1 MNNDFIPKRLK
12 ELRKSHNYTQ
22 DYVASSI
29 GTVRQTYSSYETGV
43 RVPNAQIVYK
53 LAGLYK
59 ISVDDLLSLTLDID
73 RDEHYD
79 APEKTITGNILSKY
93 LDFLNDPVNKNKYIN
108 LSSEEK
114 ELLYK
119 FSLLT
124 EEDKYEISEIMNI
137 KLKRKYNATK

>member
-43 RVPNAQIVYK
+43 RTPSAQVIYK

-59 ISVDDLLSLTLDID
+59 ISVDDLLSMTLDVD
-73 RDEHYD
+73 RDEFYD
-79 APEKTITGNILSKY
+79 APEKTITGHMLSQY
-93 LDFLNDPVNKNKYIN
+93 LDFLNDPVNKNKYAS
-108 LSSEEK
+108 LSSDEK
-114 ELLYK
+114 ELLYR
-119 FSLLT
+119 FSLLS
-124 EEDKYEISEIMNI
+124 EDDKFEISEFINI
-137 KLKRKYNATK
+137 KLRRKYIKSK